1 MQNKYYYLIAS
12 LPYLKMEGE
21 LKIKEETFLYEC
33 KKWLTGEDL
42 ETLGS
47 ATTSYKEPKEKDNS
61 LILQWK
67 EFDRELKKAIAAI
80 REAKKNSSSGKA
92 GQEIAKNIIDQ
103 ETPLLM
109 EQEFEK
115 IRWHFLDNEE
125 AKYDFDINLLVIYYL
140 KLQILER
147 LDGFDKEK
155 GEERFYKLCEVQ
167 E

>member
-12 LPYLKMEGE
+12 LPYLEMEAE
-21 LKIKEETFLYEC
+21 MEISEDAFLYDC
-33 KKWLTGEDL
+33 RKWLTEADL
-42 ETLGS
+42 ETLNS
-47 ATTSYKEPKEKDNS
+47 AATSYNEPKENDNS
-61 LILQWK
+61 LIVRWK
-67 EFDRELKKAIAAI
+67 EFDGELKKELAAI
-80 REAKKNSSSGKA
+80 REVKKNGASEKS
-92 GQEIAKNIIDQ
+92 GQETAREIIEQ

-115 IRWHFLDNEE
+115 SRWRFLDNEE
-125 AKYDFDINLLVIYYL
+125 AKYDFDINSLVIYYL

-147 LDGFDKEK
+147 LDSFDKEK